1 MDECCSL
8 CCVLCVIMSS
18 MFGFGI
24 VDMMNIV
31 VMKSYYVC
39 KFMIVFVLNVGG
51 NELLI
56 MLCGLCFCCG
66 LVVSVV

>member
-39 KFMIVFVLNVGG
+39 KFMIVFV
-51 NELLI
+51 
-56 MLCGLCFCCG
+56 
-66 LVVSVV
+66 